1 MGRKLHRCRDML
13 SAFRSGE
20 PKAPDEQHQ
29 HDRHYPIRLDLEYR
43 LKDSDHELSAGSG
56 STIYIS
62 SSRVLFEAKNAL
74 PPGSLVELAV
84 AWPVELEN
92 TIKLRLIILG
102 RTVEVNGNCTLVDV
116 LRHEFRIRA
125 LPTTKRRLSVASTSS
140 SGRTM
145 AASAG

>member
-1 MGRKLHRCRDML
+1 ML
-13 SAFRSGE
+13 SAFQSGE

-43 LKDSDHELSAGSG
+43 LKDSDHELSGGSG
-56 STIYIS
+56 TTIHIS

-92 TIKLRLIILG
+92 RIKLRLIIVG
-102 RTVEVNGNCTLVDV
+102 RAVSVSGKRTLVDV
-116 LRHEFRIRA
+116 VRHEFRTRA

-140 SGRTM
+140 CGRTM